1 MSAMSDQQVDT
12 DQSPAT
18 SQIGLH
24 PSPSTSEPGVYPTP
38 PISQSSS
45 QVPSPSRSRDMHY
58 YLTVGLAGAVH
69 RKFVDNRT
77 FAGAIKAQTNALKKI
92 RNGQYLIFSSVTE
105 SQLAKIERLR
115 DTRYRSLRFFY
126 LNEPETLIVKPMT
139 IGGIHEEATDQ
150 FALMLKEKV
159 ARIGPRLAKDLR
171 NMKGT
176 TYTGSSGRKEADSA
190 FRPRGSRPTRAHW
203 PTLVVE
209 TGVSQSLDQLQGAAK
224 WWLCNS
230 WGNVNIVLLFSID
243 EENRKILIE
252 QWEGSRPAVTTR
264 SQSNNPTVTP
274 IRTAFFDIPPFNPSE
289 TSPVPPLVPPPK
301 PAALAPVDP
310 LQPAAVAPA
319 APAAV
324 SEAINLNFAK
334 LFGHVPVNESENDIV
349 FTPLDLAQW
358 KHDLWE
364 FELAID
370 ETVNQP
376 AVTA

>member
-1 MSAMSDQQVDT
+1 MSDQQVDT

-24 PSPSTSEPGVYPTP
+24 PSPSTSQPSVYPTP

-45 QVPSPSRSRDMHY
+45 QVPSPSRPRDMHY
-58 YLTVGLAGAVH
+58 YLTEGLAGAVH

-77 FAGAIKAQTNALKKI
+77 FAGAIKAQMNALKKI

-105 SQLAKIERLR
+105 SQLAEIQRLR
-115 DTRYRSLRFFY
+115 DTRYKGLRFFY

-139 IGGIHEEATDQ
+139 IGGIHEQATSQ
-150 FALMLKEKV
+150 FARMLLKKA
-159 ARIGPRLAKDLR
+159 ARIGPQLEEDLIDMR
-171 NMKGT
+171 GT
-176 TYTGSSGRKEADSA
+176 TYSGSEGRKEADSA
-190 FRPRGSRPTRAHW
+190 FRPESSRPTRAHW

-209 TGVSQSLDQLQGAAK
+209 TGVSQSLGQLQGAAR
-224 WWLCNS
+224 WWLTDS
-230 WGNVNIVLLFSID
+230 RGNVNIVLLFSID

-274 IRTAFFDIPPFNPSE
+274 IRTGFFDIPPFNLSE
-289 TSPVPPLVPPPK
+289 TSLIPQVVPPPE

-310 LQPAAVAPA
+310 LEPAAVVPADPA
-319 APAAV
+319 AI
-324 SEAINLNFAK
+324 SEAIKLNFAK
-334 LFGHVPVNESENDIV
+334 LFDRVPLNESEIDIV

-358 KHDLWE
+358 KHDLWR
-364 FELAID
+364 FEPAID
-370 ETVNQP
+370 GTVNPP